1 MRRVLDQHWQIGLLL
16 VIGVLHLLVYL
27 QFRRLS
33 RETSTETAEPT
44 SERRDEEQE
53 TVVCAECGAANE
65 PGFRY
70 CRVCATELP
79 KTGEHGREKG
89 HPFGMKR

>member
-1 MRRVLDQHWQIGLLL
+1 MLDQHWQIGLLL

-33 RETSTETAEPT
+33 RETSTDTAEPT
-44 SERRDEEQE
+44 SERPDEEQE
-53 TVVCAECGAANE
+53 FVVCPECGAANE
-65 PGFRY
+65 QGYRY
-70 CRVCATELP
+70 CRVCLTELP

-89 HPFGMKR
+89 HSFGMER

>member
-1 MRRVLDQHWQIGLLL
+1 MLDQHWQIGLLL

-33 RETSTETAEPT
+33 REDSRDTTESSNGRPDDA
-44 SERRDEEQE
+44 RE
-53 TVVCAECGAANE
+53 TVVCPECGAANE

-79 KTGEHGREKG
+79 KMGENGREKG
-89 HPFGMKR
+89 HPFGMER